1 MKSVCYNLTGVLNK
15 FWMRKRERRIESCR
29 YMKIIR
35 EFFRN
40 IVDKYVLI
48 ISNIMKTIRSNFVG
62 FAVLVSMIISVFC
75 LDARAEV
82 GNPAPVSSQWT
93 VAIFLPDIAAGPEL
107 NTDNWLN
114 LADLPMSSRPDNS
127 YQGFRLPN
135 INAIYTWHKSV
146 IETLT
151 AKCDTIV
158 IDYKDATSADLSAL
172 LVAIGICGPQARVVT
187 TSALIP
193 GTNPALISAGLIE
206 FVALAKAAGYDKQ

>member
-1 MKSVCYNLTGVLNK
+1 M
-15 FWMRKRERRIESCR
+15 E
-29 YMKIIR
+29 IIR

-62 FAVLVSMIISVFC
+62 FAVLVSMMISVFC

-93 VAIFLPDIAAGPEL
+93 VAIFLPDIAAVPEL

-135 INAIYTWHKSV
+135 INAVYTWHKSV

-158 IDYKDATSADLSAL
+158 IDYKDSTSADLSAL
-172 LVAIGICGPQARVVT
+172 PIDSIVAIGICGSQARVVT
-187 TSALIP
+187 TSALTP
-193 GTNPALISAGLIE
+193 GTNPALISSDLIE